1 MKAKSFYKNN
11 KHNNMNPKE
20 KENNQEEELKTQATP
35 NECDEETVGQET
47 SQENEAPLTEEEKL
61 AQELEK
67 ANEQIEEQKDKYL
80 RLSAEFDNYRK
91 RTMKEKAE
99 LILNGGE
106 KSISSILPIVDDFER
121 ALKNMETATDVAAV
135 KEGVELIYNKFMSV
149 LGQNGVKVIE
159 TKEQPLDTDY
169 HEAIAV
175 IPAPN
180 EALKGKILD
189 CVQTGYILNDKVIRH
204 AKVVVGEIGR
214 AHV

>member
-1 MKAKSFYKNN
+1 
-11 KHNNMNPKE
+11 MNPKE

-35 NECDEETVGQET
+35 NECDEETVGQEV

-204 AKVVVGEIGR
+204 AKVVVGE
-214 AHV
+214 

>member
-106 KSISSILPIVDDFER
+106 KSISSILPVIDDFER
-121 ALKNMETATDVAAV
+121 AIKTMETAKDVKAV
-135 KEGVELIYNKFMSV
+135 KEGVELIYNKFMAT
-149 LGQNGVKVIE
+149 LAQNGVKVIE
-159 TKEQPLDTDY
+159 TKDQPLDTDY
-169 HEAIAV
+169 HEAIAAGSTLV
-175 IPAPN
+175 RV
-180 EALKGKILD
+180 GSKIF
-189 CVQTGYILNDKVIRH
+189 
-204 AKVVVGEIGR
+204 GERNYNI
-214 AHV
+214 

>member
-80 RLSAEFDNYRK
+80 RLSAEIDNYRK

-204 AKVVVGEIGR
+204 AKVVVGE
-214 AHV
+214 

>member
-1 MKAKSFYKNN
+1 
-11 KHNNMNPKE
+11 MNPKE

-35 NECDEETVGQET
+35 NECDEETVGQEV

-106 KSISSILPIVDDFER
+106 KSIRSILPIVDDFER

-204 AKVVVGEIGR
+204 AKVVVGE
-214 AHV
+214 

>member
-91 RTMKEKAE
+91 RTMREKME
-99 LILNGGE
+99 LTKTAGESILV
-106 KSISSILPIVDDFER
+106 SILPVLDDFER
-121 ALKNMETATDVAAV
+121 AIKHMPETDNLEALQN
-135 KEGVELIYNKFMSV
+135 GVELIYNKFKAY
-149 LGQNGVKVIE
+149 LTQKGVTEIE
-159 TKEQPLDTDY
+159 AINQVFNTDL
-169 HEAIAV
+169 HEAITKL
-175 IPAPN
+175 PAPTP
-180 EALKGKILD
+180 EMKGKILD
-189 CVQTGYILNDKVIRH
+189 CLEKGYILNDKVIRF
-204 AKVVVGEIGR
+204 AKVVVCE
-214 AHV
+214 

>member
-1 MKAKSFYKNN
+1 
-11 KHNNMNPKE
+11 MNPKE

-121 ALKNMETATDVAAV
+121 ALKNIETATDVAAV

-204 AKVVVGEIGR
+204 AKVVVGE
-214 AHV
+214 

>member
-35 NECDEETVGQET
+35 NECDEETVGQEA
-47 SQENEAPLTEEEKL
+47 SQENEAPLTDEEKL

-189 CVQTGYILNDKVIRH
+189 CVQTGYTLNDKVIRH
-204 AKVVVGEIGR
+204 AKVVVGE
-214 AHV
+214 

>member
-1 MKAKSFYKNN
+1 
-11 KHNNMNPKE
+11 MNPKE

-204 AKVVVGEIGR
+204 AKMVVGE
-214 AHV
+214 

>member
-106 KSISSILPIVDDFER
+106 KSIGSILPIVDDFER

-204 AKVVVGEIGR
+204 AKVVVGE
-214 AHV
+214 